1 LRVFSLCAALLV
13 SATVQAAPAV
23 APMSAVINVSSEN
36 LRKTAEFKLWK
47 SALDKTQPVGQVGL
61 GIFCSDGQDIIYTK
75 GLDEYNVIRVGKNF
89 LDRSA
94 ALGYPKFEG
103 EESAFA
109 EKLGLEADFKV
120 GFTLLALHYDICG
133 SPNAKE
139 FSGTASVKL
148 RLELYSNKLKRIVY
162 TNNLEGKFSSKE
174 KIKSQDFDDALF
186 NSALDVAFSDKT
198 YVDQYRDIVRTVEAT
213 EKIDVVNG
221 KRLSESIDKNSK
233 ALLGSVVTVEG
244 PLGSGSGFYVGYD
257 GYIVT
262 NQHVVGEAKSVRI
275 KFPGGFSI
283 SGEVMRTDPMRDVA
297 LIKTASATAVQLSIR
312 KTPVKVGEVVFA
324 IGSPFGEQLSGTVT
338 RGIVSAERVI
348 NEKNYIQSDAAIN
361 QGNSGGPLLDANGEV
376 IAMAQS
382 AISGASGIG
391 MFIPVKE
398 ALDSLGMVLK

>member
-1 LRVFSLCAALLV
+1 
-13 SATVQAAPAV
+13 
-23 APMSAVINVSSEN
+23 
-36 LRKTAEFKLWK
+36 
-47 SALDKTQPVGQVGL
+47 
-61 GIFCSDGQDIIYTK
+61 
-75 GLDEYNVIRVGKNF
+75 
-89 LDRSA
+89 
-94 ALGYPKFEG
+94 
-103 EESAFA
+103 
-109 EKLGLEADFKV
+109 
-120 GFTLLALHYDICG
+120 
-133 SPNAKE
+133 
-139 FSGTASVKL
+139 
-148 RLELYSNKLKRIVY
+148 
-162 TNNLEGKFSSKE
+162 LEGKFSSKE

-186 NSALDVAFSDKT
+186 NSALDVAFSDKA

-324 IGSPFGEQLSGTVT
+324 IGSPFGEQLSGTVP